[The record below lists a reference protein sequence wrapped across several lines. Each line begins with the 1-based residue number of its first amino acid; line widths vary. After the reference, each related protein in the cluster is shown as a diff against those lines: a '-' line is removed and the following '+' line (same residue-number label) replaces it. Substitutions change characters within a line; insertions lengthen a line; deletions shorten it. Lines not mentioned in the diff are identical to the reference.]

1 MAWYR
6 NVDSNNNPVS
16 TDPIRSQIEELYF
29 SFTNSKISEISFLN
43 AINLMGINIS
53 YSSNL
58 TTLNLTNLTRIDYL
72 NFAECN
78 SLQSLNLNKDCQ
90 LKTINRNAFNNCN
103 IQEEVYNH

>member
-6 NVDSNNNPVS
+6 NIDSNNNPVS
-16 TDPIRSQIEELYF
+16 IDPTRSQIEELYF
-29 SFTNSKISEISFLN
+29 SFTNSKISEINFPN
-43 AINLMGINIS
+43 AINLMGIDMS

-78 SLQSLNLNKDCQ
+78 SL
-90 LKTINRNAFNNCN
+90 
-103 IQEEVYNH
+103 